1 MTTAAEHARPCTCH
15 PDEAPVPCPH
25 KYALSECRNA
35 DPRATA
41 LTDLVRITDTQPT
54 LRETI
59 ARAIESLTQEEI
71 PSGRAMAAAERVVRA
86 MGRMPDAR

>member
-1 MTTAAEHARPCTCH
+1 MTNPET
-15 PDEAPVPCPH
+15 
-25 KYALSECRNA
+25 
-35 DPRATA
+35 
-41 LTDLVRITDTQPT
+41 T

-86 MGRMPDAR
+86 LKEIER

>member
-1 MTTAAEHARPCTCH
+1 MSDQE
-15 PDEAPVPCPH
+15 
-25 KYALSECRNA
+25 
-35 DPRATA
+35 
-41 LTDLVRITDTQPT
+41 

-86 MGRMPDAR
+86 MKQAGTL